1 MKYRQLLD
9 HLNLMSPEEL
19 DCDVSVLLNGMGE
32 FFPGVPIMMFADQS
46 DVLDQGHPYLV
57 IED

>member
-9 HLNLMSPEEL
+9 HLNSMSAEEL
-19 DCDVSVLLNGMGE
+19 DMNVTVLLNGVGE
-32 FFPGVPIMMFADQS
+32 FFPVVPIMMFADQS